1 MKLIFIATHGQ
12 GFTEQG
18 FSINKLTSDVSMEE
32 VSLIS
37 QRVIYNGMSSADV
50 DADSFP
56 ITKEIRQL
64 QERQASSRK

>member
-12 GFTEQG
+12 SFTERG
-18 FSINKLTSDVSMEE
+18 FSINKLTSDVRMEDE
-32 VSLIS
+32 SS
-37 QRVIYNGMSSADV
+37 TAQRAIYDAMNGADA

-64 QERQASSRK
+64 QESPSETS